1 MSPEPVGVT
10 SLVLFLFIL
19 YLVSPSFAA
28 SLNEGCR
35 ADCPAGFLKTA
46 WRKPSKNKLSSSFKH
61 LGMRTHEWNL
71 IFCSWLRRFQHAKS
85 CFNCIHL
92 FSPGYGGEQ
101 PLELFSL
108 VWEMSF
114 WKGREGKAAGT
125 VLCSSLLQC
134 FTCCSSGLGFG
145 QGTSVA
151 WPCFAVKYSHNEADP
166 VKNEAKANSSSPDFP
181 FFLFMHL
188 FQRPKVLFLWDYF
201 SF

>member
-1 MSPEPVGVT
+1 MKGVEP
-10 SLVLFLFIL
+10 I
-19 YLVSPSFAA
+19 
-28 SLNEGCR
+28 
-35 ADCPAGFLKTA
+35 CPAGFVKTA

-101 PLELFSL
+101 SPELFSL

-114 WKGREGKAAGT
+114 WKGREGCRHCSLQQFAA
-125 VLCSSLLQC
+125 VLHLLL
-134 FTCCSSGLGFG
+134 FWAGLWPGHISGLTLLRCEVQPQWGRSCEKWG
-145 QGTSVA
+145 QSKLQQS
-151 WPCFAVKYSHNEADP
+151 W
-166 VKNEAKANSSSPDFP
+166 FP
-181 FFLFMHL
+181 IFLFVHL